1 MTNLQLKMEV
11 QGAAQNWVASV
22 MQQNNIP
29 AAMMEEALTKVLLN
43 IKDLVLQDTI
53 REMAEAN
60 TPPQEIEEKEEEL
73 EKDGT
78 NE

>member
-1 MTNLQLKMEV
+1 MTNLQLRTEV
-11 QGAAQNWVASV
+11 QGAIQNWVASI

-29 AAMMEEALTKVLLN
+29 ASMMEEALTKVLLN
-43 IKDLVLQDTI
+43 IKDLVLQETI

-60 TPPQEIEEKEEEL
+60 TPPQEIEEKEGEL

-78 NE
+78 DS